1 MSGIDENNK
10 VKLLPSRLSIAGID
24 KKLESMID
32 NFVGNYHIKD
42 INRSAYRRKWE
53 EFLPEQKYNS
63 EKGMSEVYKEPWSID
78 YVPQVA
84 IRKVYSNEK
93 GEYSSIEDIPYLVMI
108 LNSARDN
115 RPKVA
120 IDSKEDSLQKNVID
134 KEMIMA
140 ELDTFYLCPNGF
152 PYSYYASLLIHKNK
166 ARVQGKVESTDIEE
180 WIKLSFLTDQYVFF
194 NSVGAGA
201 SQPNRFHAQV
211 IDPEA
216 FRSEGKPIIYP
227 IKKAPFRQV
236 KNGVYQLEKY
246 PIEALKFVGKLAPY
260 EAARLTDALED
271 KGLSYNVVVDQTDVM
286 VFGRNRNRET
296 SHCMSKKVGSL
307 ECMGVMLV
315 GNVEEKALEQAGL
328 YHVIHGTEVFNEMT
342 YQTAANNI
350 GAASLPKGWL
360 RELLYP

>member
-140 ELDTFYLCPNGF
+140 ELDTFYLC
-152 PYSYYASLLIHKNK
+152 LLC
-166 ARVQGKVESTDIEE
+166 
-180 WIKLSFLTDQYVFF
+180 FF
-194 NSVGAGA
+194 ADS
-201 SQPNRFHAQV
+201 
-211 IDPEA
+211 
-216 FRSEGKPIIYP
+216 
-227 IKKAPFRQV
+227 
-236 KNGVYQLEKY
+236 
-246 PIEALKFVGKLAPY
+246 
-260 EAARLTDALED
+260 
-271 KGLSYNVVVDQTDVM
+271 
-286 VFGRNRNRET
+286 
-296 SHCMSKKVGSL
+296 
-307 ECMGVMLV
+307 
-315 GNVEEKALEQAGL
+315 
-328 YHVIHGTEVFNEMT
+328 
-342 YQTAANNI
+342 
-350 GAASLPKGWL
+350 
-360 RELLYP
+360 